1 MSISTERTEEATDPV
16 KKEGQEDD
24 RSTRRLL
31 AILLWML
38 GIAALAL
45 LALLIWLL
53 WPESKPTPGA
63 EAGYPIQV
71 VTTIYGYGD
80 GVDELLAKPLGVT
93 FDADGNVWISDSGQA
108 RVEEYTSDG
117 GFIRSVGE
125 QDPGKLFSPY
135 GLIVDQARDRVYVAD
150 VGNRL
155 VQVYIASTGAYA
167 GHFPADDQD
176 LTIFGKGGFTP
187 YDVEI
192 ANGRI
197 VVTTDNGL
205 YFFDDAGHVV
215 GHWGA
220 TYKKQSVSGGQLGAF
235 NFVDAV
241 DVDPKTGRIY
251 VTDTMNRRVVAL
263 GSQGRW
269 LWSSGGRDVNGE
281 IVSFWMLPR
290 GVAVGPD
297 GNIYVV
303 DTFRADSQGMG
314 TGHLVVLSPDG
325 KLLSEFG
332 RTGSEDG
339 SFRFP
344 EQLAA
349 GPDGLWAIADRD
361 NDRVVIF
368 RLLTPY
374 PNVKDLLEERYPKGF
389 TDLSEAIITST
400 PTPEPTP

>member
-1 MSISTERTEEATDPV
+1 MATTTEPTEAAPQPTEPA
-16 KKEGQEDD
+16 EDD
-24 RSTRRLL
+24 ERSTRRLL
-31 AILLWML
+31 VVLLWIL

-53 WPESKPTPGA
+53 WPESEPTPGT

-80 GVDELLAKPLGVT
+80 ELEELLAKPLGVT
-93 FDADGNVWISDSGQA
+93 FDGEGNVWVANSGQA
-108 RVEEYTSDG
+108 RVEQYTTDG
-117 GFIRSVGE
+117 GFIRAVGVE
-125 QDPGKLFSPY
+125 DPGKLFSPY
-135 GLIVDQARDRVYVAD
+135 GLAVDQARDRLYVAD

-167 GHFPADDQD
+167 GHYPADDQD
-176 LTIFGKGGFTP
+176 LKVFGENGFTP

-192 ANGRI
+192 ADGRV
-197 VVTTDNGL
+197 VVTSNDGL
-205 YFFDDAGHVV
+205 YFFDDAGYVV
-215 GHWGA
+215 SRWGA
-220 TYKKQSVSGGQLGAF
+220 MSKKKGVSGPQLGAF
-235 NFVDAV
+235 HFVDAV
-241 DVDPKTGRIY
+241 DADPETGRIY
-251 VTDTMNRRVVAL
+251 VADTMNRRVVAL

-269 LWSSGGRDVNGE
+269 LWASGGRDVNGE

-290 GVAVGPD
+290 GIAVGPD

-303 DTFRADSQGMG
+303 DTFRADSEGMG
-314 TGHLVVLSPDG
+314 TGHLVVLSPEG
-325 KLLSEFG
+325 ELLSEFG
-332 RTGSEDG
+332 RNGSEDG
-339 SFRFP
+339 SFRYP

-349 GPDGLWAIADRD
+349 GPDGLWAIADRE

-374 PNVKDLLEERYPKGF
+374 PEVKDVLEDRYPQGF
-389 TDLSEAIITST
+389 TDLSQAIITST

>member
-1 MSISTERTEEATDPV
+1 MSISTEPARGTQHEVSGEREE
-16 KKEGQEDD
+16 

-31 AILLWML
+31 TTLFWIL

-80 GVDELLAKPLGVT
+80 GLDERLAKPLGVT
-93 FDADGNVWISDSGQA
+93 LDGDGNVWISNSGQA

-117 GFIRSVGE
+117 GFIRSVGVE
-125 QDPGKLFSPY
+125 DPGKLFSPY
-135 GLIVDQARDRVYVAD
+135 GLIVDPTRDRVYVAD

-176 LTIFGKGGFTP
+176 MKIFGKDGFTP

-192 ANGRI
+192 ANGRV

-205 YFFDDAGHVV
+205 YFFDDAGYVV

-220 TYKKQSVSGGQLGAF
+220 TYKKQGIAGPQLGAF
-235 NFVDAV
+235 NFVDAI

-269 LWSSGGRDVNGE
+269 LWSSGGRDVNGQ

-303 DTFRADSQGMG
+303 DTFRADSEGMG

-332 RTGSEDG
+332 RTGSDDG
-339 SFRFP
+339 SFRYP
-344 EQLAA
+344 EQLSA
-349 GPDGLWAIADRD
+349 GPDGLWAIADRE

-374 PNVKDLLEERYPKGF
+374 PEVKDLLEERYPKGF
-389 TDLSEAIITST
+389 TDLSQAIITST
-400 PTPEPTP
+400 PTPEPTS

>member
-1 MSISTERTEEATDPV
+1 MAMTTEPTQQEQQPPQE
-16 KKEGQEDD
+16 KEDED

-31 AILLWML
+31 AILLWVL
-38 GIAALAL
+38 GLAALAL
-45 LALLIWLL
+45 LVLLIWLL
-53 WPESKPTPGA
+53 WPESKTTPGA
-63 EAGYPIQV
+63 EGGYPIQV

-80 GVDELLAKPLGVT
+80 GIDELLAKPLGVT
-93 FDADGNVWISDSGQA
+93 FDADGNVWVSNSGQA
-108 RVEEYTSDG
+108 RVEEYTTDG
-117 GFIRSVGE
+117 GYIRSIGE
-125 QDPGKLFSPY
+125 QDPGKLYSPY
-135 GLIVDQARDRVYVAD
+135 GLIVDPTRDRLYVAD

-176 LTIFGKGGFTP
+176 VKVFGGDGFTP

-192 ANGRI
+192 AGGR
-197 VVTTDNGL
+197 VVVSSNDGL
-205 YFFDDAGHVV
+205 YFFDDAGYVV
-215 GHWGA
+215 GRWGA
-220 TYKKQSVSGGQLGAF
+220 TYKKQGIAGPQLGAF
-235 NFVDAV
+235 NFVDAI

-251 VTDTMNRRVVAL
+251 VADSMNRRVVAL

-269 LWSSGGRDVNGE
+269 LWSAGGRDVEGE

-290 GVAVGPD
+290 GIAVGPD

-303 DTFRADSQGMG
+303 DTFRADSEGMG
-314 TGHLVVLSPDG
+314 TGHIVVLSPEG
-325 KLLSEFG
+325 ELLSEFG
-332 RTGSEDG
+332 RTGTGDG
-339 SFRFP
+339 SFKFP
-344 EQLAA
+344 EQLAD

-374 PNVKDLLEERYPKGF
+374 PEVKDVIEDRYPTGF

-400 PTPEPTP
+400 PTPAPSP